1 MPGSAQRLRMAANSS
16 CEISVT
22 VSGSSL
28 SRTGIWDWRGRE
40 GVREGEREMIKKSI
54 RVLVDK
60 AP

>member
-1 MPGSAQRLRMAANSS
+1 MTPEPSIWPVVG
-16 CEISVT
+16 V
-22 VSGSSL
+22 VSFPDVCTCQ
-28 SRTGIWDWRGRE
+28 SRDDWRGRE

>member
-1 MPGSAQRLRMAANSS
+1 MAENSS